1 MELPIKYIELKS
13 GFSDNGPAWIAKVEL
28 SKTGKTIY
36 FNGHA
41 FKGNGHGVCRD
52 IETGE
57 IYWISGVKRNEQ
69 DRHWTENGKIQ
80 IDKEAVDE
88 YLKLVDLENLD
99 LKKFELV
106 DIVKTDKQR
115 FIEIDNGTV
124 DSVDVLDKNQ
134 VINGLSID
142 ELKRTIE
149 ILRREESYTNPNNGL
164 TYVTVKKLH
173 AEKLLKKL
181 QSDN

>member
-1 MELPIKYIELKS
+1 MELSIKYIELKS
-13 GFSDNGPAWIAKVEL
+13 GYSDNGPAWIGKVES

-41 FKGNGHGVCRD
+41 FKGNGHGICSD
-52 IETGE
+52 LKTGE

-99 LKKFELV
+99 LRKFELV
-106 DIVKTDKQR
+106 DIVKTDKR
-115 FIEIDNGTV
+115 FIEMEKETID
-124 DSVDVLDKNQ
+124 SIDVFDKNQ

-149 ILRREESYTNPNNGL
+149 ILRREESYINLNNGL
-164 TYVTVKKLH
+164 SYVTVKKLQ